1 MEMGS
6 LAGIW
11 GRDHLK
17 NVAGNMVGWPEIW
30 RGLVLQLDLIEHRTV
45 LEGICNRGSTAEAAA
60 AKQDFFSLA
69 FVPTFVG
76 LSQFAMAVTCHP
88 CAVAML
94 CLVHATTC
102 QLLSFK
108 IHSSWWNAS

>member
-30 RGLVLQLDLIEHRTV
+30 WGLVLQLDLIEHRTV
-45 LEGICNRGSTAEAAA
+45 LEGICNKILKDDNNSEIRTRTHMYTSCRAEV
-60 AKQDFFSLA
+60 SEHI
-69 FVPTFVG
+69 VI
-76 LSQFAMAVTCHP
+76 
-88 CAVAML
+88 
-94 CLVHATTC
+94 
-102 QLLSFK
+102 QLFEIWLHILLQSDDDLQ
-108 IHSSWWNAS
+108 HCGPG